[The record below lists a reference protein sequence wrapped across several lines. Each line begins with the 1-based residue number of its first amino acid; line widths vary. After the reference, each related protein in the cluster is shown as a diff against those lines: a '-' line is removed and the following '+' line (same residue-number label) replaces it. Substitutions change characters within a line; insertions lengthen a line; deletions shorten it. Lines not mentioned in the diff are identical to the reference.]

1 MQVRNWKDEASVT
14 LNVSSIRL
22 SGASWNI
29 AGVNLIIQDSYLEN
43 FKLFFSGS
51 ITHLGNQS
59 NYTSNLTYLNTFYT
73 FTNYA
78 GSNSLINL
86 KMTNAEFINT
96 TLQNIRIFPTQVAS
110 NNPIIT
116 ASLNTNIKFL
126 KSQIVN
132 NSGSNI
138 LVSVSNFSSILIED
152 CAVEN
157 NIVILTLFQSTYYG
171 KIVVNRSNFGKNKIV
186 NSYGYSFEVSYNIT
200 IHIFDTIFYGNQF
213 QILQTEFNIFVNFSN
228 CQFIQNVVPCCV
240 LANIHYYG
248 SVVIEKCSFINNS
261 VDTSLSLPIAVS
273 YHGSLI
279 LTDSLFYN
287 NSAIKTGVIQIS
299 SSFAQISNVSFGDNR
314 AKIMGSCINLLEEA
328 KVQVSNS
335 IFYEHT
341 GVAIVTKGESS
352 ISFNN
357 CTFVSNSSP
366 ADSLIEI
373 DNSTMKITHCKIKD
387 NAMGINGGFVQSK
400 KSSIAAQSC
409 LFTNNSARFGSIF
422 HLSQGSRLQ
431 IKDSTLHHNTA
442 ISGGCIF
449 SKDSLL
455 NVGNTLFYGNK
466 AISSG
471 GAVSCDRSNT
481 TFENSTFINHSSLW
495 SGVLDIGEGTLMAS
509 NVLSWQVILSSEITA
524 LARDL

>member
-1 MQVRNWKDEASVT
+1 
-14 LNVSSIRL
+14 
-22 SGASWNI
+22 
-29 AGVNLIIQDSYLEN
+29 
-43 FKLFFSGS
+43 
-51 ITHLGNQS
+51 
-59 NYTSNLTYLNTFYT
+59 
-73 FTNYA
+73 
-78 GSNSLINL
+78 
-86 KMTNAEFINT
+86 
-96 TLQNIRIFPTQVAS
+96 
-110 NNPIIT
+110 
-116 ASLNTNIKFL
+116 
-126 KSQIVN
+126 
-132 NSGSNI
+132 
-138 LVSVSNFSSILIED
+138 
-152 CAVEN
+152 
-157 NIVILTLFQSTYYG
+157 
-171 KIVVNRSNFGKNKIV
+171 
-186 NSYGYSFEVSYNIT
+186 
-200 IHIFDTIFYGNQF
+200 
-213 QILQTEFNIFVNFSN
+213 
-228 CQFIQNVVPCCV
+228 
-240 LANIHYYG
+240 
-248 SVVIEKCSFINNS
+248 
-261 VDTSLSLPIAVS
+261 
-273 YHGSLI
+273 
-279 LTDSLFYN
+279 
-287 NSAIKTGVIQIS
+287 
-299 SSFAQISNVSFGDNR
+299 
-314 AKIMGSCINLLEEA
+314 MGSCINLLEEA

-481 TFENSTFINHSSLW
+481 TFENSTFIKSFFS
-495 SGVLDIGEGTLMAS
+495 VEA
-509 NVLSWQVILSSEITA
+509 VSWT
-524 LARDL
+524 